1 MILKPIEIWTIGHS
15 TRSGEEFIALL
26 QRAQIEAVAD
36 VRRFPGSRRY
46 PQFGQGQLSGAL
58 GKSGIEYFHFP
69 DLGGRRRPRPDSPNT
84 AWRNE
89 AFRGY
94 ADYMMT
100 EPFRAAIERLLQVAK
115 SKRTAMMC
123 AEAVWWQC
131 HRGLIG
137 DHLKAM
143 GHAVWHILGSGR
155 VEPHPFTSVARIVDR
170 QLSYAPADQELELPL
185 HRNPKPAV

>member
-1 MILKPIEIWTIGHS
+1 MTLKPIEIWTIGHS

-26 QRAQIEAVAD
+26 QRSQIEALVD
-36 VRRFPGSRRY
+36 VRRFPGSRRH
-46 PQFGQGQLSGAL
+46 PQFGSAQLSSEL
-58 GKSGIEYFHFP
+58 GKSGIEYFHLP

-100 EPFRAAIERLLQVAK
+100 EPFRTAVEQLLQIAR
-115 SKRTAMMC
+115 SKRAAMMC

-131 HRGLIG
+131 HRGLIA
-137 DHLKAM
+137 DHLKAD
-143 GHAVWHILGSGR
+143 GHTVWHIMGQDR
-155 VEPHPFTSVARIVDR
+155 VEPHPFTSAARIVNDR
-170 QLSYAPADQELELPL
+170 LSYAEAEQELELPL
-185 HRNPKPAV
+185 HQNTKPAA